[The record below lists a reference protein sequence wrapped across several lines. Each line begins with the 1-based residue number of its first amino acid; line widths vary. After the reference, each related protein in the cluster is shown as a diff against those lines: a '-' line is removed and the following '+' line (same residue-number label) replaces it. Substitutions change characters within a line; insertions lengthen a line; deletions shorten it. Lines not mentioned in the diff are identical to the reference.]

1 MERNTPDASAL
12 CTRCA
17 ALGDRIPFSADGP
30 QAQTMNRAR
39 RYCISMQAILS
50 VTVPFFALILA
61 GYLAAHR
68 GWLPLGAIP
77 GLNTFVLFFA
87 LPCMLLRFGM
97 NTPLAQLLDPVISSL
112 YLGCA
117 VLVVGSVLLLGRML
131 GTPQRDSAFAA
142 LVAAFPNSG
151 FIGVPL
157 LVALLGTG
165 AAGPVICTM
174 LLDMMITTSAC
185 LALAQGGNGAASAS
199 RSAAFFAALKAPLMN
214 PLPWSIAV
222 GGTLSALNLQLLGP
236 LERTVGMLAD
246 AASPV
251 ALFTIGAVL
260 FRSQVASKPAHASSA
275 AAQVSIV
282 AGTTAPDTQAPTA
295 SRTPLL
301 LSVVVIKLLA
311 HPCLVLLGCQAARAL
326 GAPMTDL
333 QVAAITLMA
342 ALPSASNV
350 SMLAERYGADNGL
363 VARIIMGSTTLAF
376 ISFALWAWAFG
387 VRPGQ

>member
-1 MERNTPDASAL
+1 
-12 CTRCA
+12 
-17 ALGDRIPFSADGP
+17 
-30 QAQTMNRAR
+30 
-39 RYCISMQAILS
+39 MQAILS

-61 GYLAAHR
+61 GYLAAQR

-97 NTPLAQLLDPVISSL
+97 NTPLTQLLDPVISSL
-112 YLGCA
+112 YLVCA
-117 VLVVGSVLLLGRML
+117 VIVVVTVLALGRMT
-131 GTPQRDSAFAA
+131 GTPRRDSAFAA

-157 LVALLGTG
+157 LVALLGPG

-185 LALAQGGNGAASAS
+185 LALAQGRGRGSPGTGESAS
-199 RSAAFFAALKAPLMN
+199 TEGAGWAFLKALKAPLMN
-214 PLPWSIAV
+214 PLPWSIAL
-222 GGTLSALNLQLLGP
+222 GGVLSAWELALWGP
-236 LERTVGMLAD
+236 VDRAVGMLAD

-260 FRSQVASKPAHASSA
+260 FRSRVPSGSDGVAP
-275 AAQVSIV
+275 
-282 AGTTAPDTQAPTA
+282 
-295 SRTPLL
+295 SRSPLL
-301 LSVVVIKLLA
+301 LSVVGIKLLL
-311 HPCLVLLGCQAARAL
+311 HPCLVLLGCFTARGL
-326 GAPMTDL
+326 GAQLSDL
-333 QVAAITLMA
+333 QVTAITLMS

-376 ISFALWAWAFG
+376 ITFALWAWSFG
-387 VRPGQ
+387 VQPGR

>member
-1 MERNTPDASAL
+1 
-12 CTRCA
+12 
-17 ALGDRIPFSADGP
+17 
-30 QAQTMNRAR
+30 
-39 RYCISMQAILS
+39 MQAILS

-61 GYLAAHR
+61 GYWAAQR
-68 GWLPLGAIP
+68 GWLPLAAIP

-112 YLGCA
+112 YLVVA
-117 VLVVGSVLLLGRML
+117 ALVVTGVLILGRVL
-131 GTPQRDSAFAA
+131 GTPRKDAAFAA

-157 LVALLGTG
+157 LVALLGPA

-174 LLDMMITTSAC
+174 LLDMMLTTSAC
-185 LALAQGGNGAASAS
+185 LALAQGGGPS
-199 RSAAFFAALKAPLMN
+199 RSANTAPGAHANSTAAGAGTGAAFLAALKAPLMN
-214 PLPWSIAV
+214 PLPWSIGL
-222 GGTLSALNLQLLGP
+222 GGAMSALDLALWGP
-236 LERTVGMLAD
+236 VDKAVGMLAD

-260 FRSQVASKPAHASSA
+260 FRSRAASAEPTH
-275 AAQVSIV
+275 
-282 AGTTAPDTQAPTA
+282 TAPSSPA
-295 SRTPLL
+295 LL
-301 LSVVVIKLLA
+301 LGVVGIKLLL
-311 HPCLVLLGCQAARAL
+311 HPLLVWTGCLAARAL
-326 GAPMTDL
+326 GAPLSDL

-350 SMLAERYGADNGL
+350 SMLAERYGANNGL

-376 ISFALWAWAFG
+376 ITFTLWAWGFG
-387 VRPGQ
+387 VQPLH

>member
-1 MERNTPDASAL
+1 
-12 CTRCA
+12 
-17 ALGDRIPFSADGP
+17 
-30 QAQTMNRAR
+30 
-39 RYCISMQAILS
+39 MQAILS

-61 GYLAAHR
+61 GYLAAQR

-112 YLGCA
+112 YLVCS
-117 VLVVGSVLLLGRML
+117 VLVVATVLLLGRMI
-131 GTPQRDSAFAA
+131 GTSRRDSSFAA

-157 LVALLGTG
+157 LVALLGPG

-185 LALAQGGNGAASAS
+185 LALAQGRSGHGTGKSATHEGGGQAVHKS
-199 RSAAFFAALKAPLMN
+199 LNALQALKAPLMN
-214 PLPWSIAV
+214 PLPWSIAL
-222 GGTLSALNLQLLGP
+222 GGVLSASDLALWGP
-236 LERTVGMLAD
+236 VERAVWMLAD

-260 FRSQVASKPAHASSA
+260 FRSRVPSGVPSGAHSGGPSGADARPPSRSA
-275 AAQVSIV
+275 
-282 AGTTAPDTQAPTA
+282 
-295 SRTPLL
+295 LL
-301 LSVVVIKLLA
+301 LSVVGIKLLV
-311 HPCLVLLGCQAARAL
+311 HPCLVFLGCITARAL
-326 GAPMTDL
+326 GAQVSDL
-333 QVAAITLMA
+333 QVTAITLMA

-376 ISFALWAWAFG
+376 ITFALWAWSFG
-387 VRPGQ
+387 VQPGP